1 MEEGLRAQEQSI
13 LRNLAS
19 TAQGEATLLQLA
31 YSVQAHGIVMLSGM
45 LLIMRGFV
53 RGNPDKRRMR

>member
-1 MEEGLRAQEQSI
+1 MGEGFREQEQSI
-13 LRNLAS
+13 LRNL

-31 YSVQAHGIVMLSGM
+31 YSVLHTESSRYRGM

-53 RGNPDKRRMR
+53 RGNPYKRRMR